1 MERAT
6 KRRTEGNTAAGGA
19 PANLG
24 ARVGRAARAGAL
36 AGLRTA
42 AWLAALMISV
52 SLAVTLLAWTGAL
65 ERIAAAVAPG
75 LSLFGVPEGAAIAI
89 VTGALVNCYS
99 AIAAL
104 SALPLTGREV
114 TILALMILICHN
126 LLVESPIQG
135 RAGTSAIAMTVV
147 RIGGAVAGG
156 LALNLLLPLD
166 AAAASGVAAPPLTDD
181 VAGVSLVHVL
191 TGWAASTARL
201 VLLMATLVFALNVV
215 QKILDELGAIRLL
228 SRILHPALR
237 LLGLRRE
244 VAFLWLV
251 ANTLG
256 LAYGGAII
264 MEETRAGRL
273 DPKDVNCLNI
283 SIALCHS
290 LLEDTVLFAA
300 IGASALWI
308 TVPRLVLAA
317 AAVWIYRA
325 WTRLGDARTGRLRS
339 PAA

>member
-1 MERAT
+1 MEPAAT
-6 KRRTEGNTAAGGA
+6 ALSGGGGA
-19 PANLG
+19 GDGRPAGRGVRL
-24 ARVGRAARAGAL
+24 ARAARAGAL
-36 AGLRTA
+36 AGSRTA
-42 AWLAALMISV
+42 AWLAALVVSV
-52 SLAVTLLAWTGAL
+52 SFAVTLLAWTGAL
-65 ERIAAAVAPG
+65 VHLAGVVAPV

-89 VTGALVNCYS
+89 VTGMLVNCYS

-104 SALPLTGREV
+104 SAIPLTGREV

-135 RAGTSAIAMTVV
+135 RTGTPAFAMTLV

-156 LALNLLLPLD
+156 LMLNLLLPAD
-166 AAAASGVAAPPLTDD
+166 AGAAGTIAAAPAATPLPGAP
-181 VAGVSLVHVL
+181 VGEVL
-191 TGWAASTARL
+191 ADWAAATARL
-201 VLLMATLVFALNVV
+201 VLKMAALVFALNVV
-215 QKILDELGAIRLL
+215 QKILDELGAIRGLT
-228 SRILHPALR
+228 RILHPALR

-256 LAYGGAII
+256 LAYGGSII
-264 MEETRAGRL
+264 IEEVRAGRV
-273 DPKDVNCLNI
+273 DRRDVDCLNI

-290 LLEDTVLFAA
+290 LLEDTVLFVA

-308 TVPRLVLAA
+308 TVPRLILAA
-317 AAVWIYRA
+317 AAVWAYRL
-325 WTRLGDARTGRLRS
+325 WGRLREARTGRVRS